1 MMTQEYSLSHQIIL
15 KICIPSICHSYSY
28 SSLPGYFAISCN
40 LSELSVFMNPDPG
53 SFSNPSDNSQCFF
66 CHTKTA
72 FKIFQH
78 KSFLSHPV
86 HSQCIFTRI
95 ISRHFQIAYLIS
107 MLKDMRTR
115 RNDRLL
121 LLNYVTIY
129 IYELSDNSIYT
140 NELSYTPLYWHVHT

>member
-1 MMTQEYSLSHQIIL
+1 
-15 KICIPSICHSYSY
+15 
-28 SSLPGYFAISCN
+28 
-40 LSELSVFMNPDPG
+40 MNPDPG

-140 NELSYTPLYWHVHT
+140 NELSYTPLYWHVHTWKTGISIIKSLICHNVLFNEKNNASMSP